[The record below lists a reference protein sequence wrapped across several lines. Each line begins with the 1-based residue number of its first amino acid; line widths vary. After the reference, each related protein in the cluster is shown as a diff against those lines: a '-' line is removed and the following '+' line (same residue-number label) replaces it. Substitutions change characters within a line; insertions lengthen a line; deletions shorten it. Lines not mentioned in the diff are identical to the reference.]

1 MELIKNLVQVKNNW
15 KPLKQWEFEQQKNEK
30 IDDVLRKKYIPTKES
45 IEKAKNYSNTI
56 IDSINIMDKHTIDK
70 SQDANL
76 VVANYS
82 AIISI
87 ASMLLG
93 IASGRFI
100 KKTNLAKKL
109 PDWKPY
115 WELLGII
122 TLTSVSNV
130 FLNIWQANVAKKS
143 ARIARFQTRENEL
156 KDFNNFIVY
165 TKDQKD
171 EAKEIAKSLSDDNF
185 EDVKI
190 LSKKH
195 FNPIKMHKDAKL
207 TLDNLNAED
216 IKYKEWKDN
225 YLKKETQKEEKFKNL
240 NDFIKEEDL
249 IQAEKERNNIL
260 KTIKKIE
267 NKSNEYSTN
276 MKIATFILS
285 AIITSITTLV
295 GAGLSGV
302 LSLITKNNKLSKKL
316 NNFIKISQ
324 FLLITLIPG
333 YTTVFLTAPTVKL
346 VKDAARI
353 GRFKAK
359 QELLNNP
366 EEYIAFSDKER
377 KSISIDDSEV
387 EVKKAP
393 KKGFKYYVN
402 LLKELKNDANEYF
415 NYVNTTQKENEK
427 INKALKKIEVS
438 EIQKKE
444 AKKIQKQLFYA
455 FEKVDEKQVSFI
467 EDTDAIVDII
477 RDTLISII
485 NFGIKLLP
493 IYVCAKDIKTIN
505 KGKMPETL
513 RDVIKISTSNKL
525 KISTIVTLIMPF
537 ILPKFI
543 NFYAVIKSTEI
554 EKQTGKIGVMTAI
567 KDLEDARN
575 FIVEN

>member
-30 IDDVLRKKYIPTKES
+30 IDDILRKKYIPTKES

-285 AIITSITTLV
+285 AIITSITTMV

-393 KKGFKYYVN
+393 KKGLKYYVN

-477 RDTLISII
+477 RDTLMSII